1 MSKFFKNISFY
12 ILLFIVIAFL
22 FTMLN
27 TGSDLEVSFTD
38 FVQYLKNG
46 EISEMY
52 VEDQLVRAKLSK
64 PETREGKEYKEI
76 VVSIDSVDILY
87 QHVGDTIKDQVA
99 SGDLKLI
106 MVPPQSMPIWLS
118 ILPTI
123 IIVIIFIV
131 FWFFFMQQSQGGVG
145 KMMSFGKS
153 RAKAQIDPNNKK
165 MFEDVAGA
173 EEEKEELREIVDF
186 LKNPK
191 KYIELGARIPKG
203 VLLVGPPGTG
213 KTLLAKAVAGEANA
227 PFFSISGSDFVE
239 MFVGVGASRV
249 RDLFEQAK
257 KNQPS
262 IIFIDEIDA
271 VGRHRGAGLGGGH
284 DEREQTLN
292 QLLVEMDG
300 FGANEGIIV
309 LAATNRADILDPALM
324 RPGRFDRQVYVG
336 YPDQKARLAILKVH
350 SKNKPLSKDVDL
362 SVIAKTT
369 YGFTGADLEN
379 LLNEAALLAAREN
392 LTEITPHHLD
402 DAMLKVVMGPEKK
415 SREVQEKDKKQ
426 TAYHEAGHAVASKNL
441 ETQDKVHQVS
451 IIPRGRAG
459 GFTMSLPDHDKA
471 YISKREM
478 IEDIVTMMGGRVAE
492 EMIFGEIN
500 TGASSDIQRATKVAT
515 EMVTKYGMSDK
526 LGSRTFGS
534 NEEIFIGRDYGHA
547 QEYSDATAALIDE
560 EIDKIIADAY
570 KQCQELLK
578 AHRDEL
584 EAVAQALIEKEV
596 LTGEEFD
603 AVIKSVHEDGSEA
616 SVQEESAER
625 QDNE

>member
-76 VVSIDSVDILY
+76 VVAIDSVDILY

-99 SGDLKLI
+99 SGNLKLT

-131 FWFFFMQQSQGGVG
+131 FWFFFMQQSQGGGG

-165 MFEDVAGA
+165 MFDDVAGA

-379 LLNEAALLAAREN
+379 LLNEAALLAARED

>member
-76 VVSIDSVDILY
+76 VVAIDSVDILY

-99 SGDLKLI
+99 SGNLKLT

-131 FWFFFMQQSQGGVG
+131 FWFFFMQQSQGGGG

-165 MFEDVAGA
+165 MFDDVAGA

-271 VGRHRGAGLGGGH
+271 VGRQRGAGLGGGH

-379 LLNEAALLAAREN
+379 LLNEAALLAARED

>member
-76 VVSIDSVDILY
+76 VVAIDSVDILY

-99 SGDLKLI
+99 SGNLKLT

-131 FWFFFMQQSQGGVG
+131 FWFFFMQQSQGGGG

-165 MFEDVAGA
+165 MFDDVAGA

-379 LLNEAALLAAREN
+379 LLNEAALLAARED

-560 EIDKIIADAY
+560 EIDKIIAAAY

-584 EAVAQALIEKEV
+584 EVVAQALIEKEV

>member
-99 SGDLKLI
+99 SGDLKLT

-131 FWFFFMQQSQGGVG
+131 FWFFFMQQSQGGGG

-292 QLLVEMDG
+292 QLLVEMEG